1 MAWRKMEHQMSLEY
15 ENTIALY
22 TAAGADTNG
31 ETISCAGVATVCV
44 QLSGTLT
51 SVVVYFEGTVDGSN
65 WVGVLGWNRNTGVKA
80 SSATAVGLYVFD
92 VSALTAFR
100 ARLDWTTGSVT
111 AFAKTSALPTTTL
124 VTGS

>member
-1 MAWRKMEHQMSLEY
+1 MSLEY
-15 ENTIALY
+15 ENTITLY
-22 TAAGADTNG
+22 TAAGADTDG
-31 ETISCAGVATVCV
+31 AVVPCAGVATACV

-80 SSATAVGLYVFD
+80 LSATAAGLYVVD
-92 VSALTAFR
+92 VTALTAFR

-111 AFAKTSALPTTTL
+111 AVVKVSPLPTTTL
-124 VTGS
+124 VTAS